1 MPLAHESISEDIRRQ
16 IDTGSL
22 LPADRLPA
30 ETALAERYGVT
41 RMTVRHALSSLVDGG
56 YVYRRHGVG
65 TFVADPARRR
75 SMNRLRSF
83 AAELGDAG
91 RGVTTRILER
101 AVILAEG
108 EIAADLGL
116 AADEEVVFI
125 ARLRLVDGEPAAVQQ
140 SWLPHRLCAG
150 LEDMSL
156 VDGSLY
162 RTLEERF
169 GVVAQYADQR
179 IFAIAA
185 DAVLAAKLEVA
196 AGSPLLQTERTARD
210 RRDVAIERARS
221 WSRPE
226 FELVTHLER

>member
-1 MPLAHESISEDIRRQ
+1 MTLAYERISEDIRKQ

-75 SMNRLRSF
+75 SLNRLRSF
-83 AAELGDAG
+83 AEELREAG
-91 RGVTTRILER
+91 RDVSTRILER
-101 AVILAEG
+101 AVVRGEG
-108 EIAADLGL
+108 EVAADLGL
-116 AADEEVVFI
+116 AAGEELIFL
-125 ARLRLVDGEPAAVQQ
+125 ARLRLVDGEPAAVQE
-140 SWLPHRLCAG
+140 SWVPRRLCPG
-150 LEDMSL
+150 LEQEPL
-156 VDGSLY
+156 ADGSLY
-162 RTLEERF
+162 RTLEQRF
-169 GVVAQYADQR
+169 GIVPLYADQR
-179 IFAIAA
+179 IFAVAA
-185 DAVLAAKLEVA
+185 HAALAATLEVPV
-196 AGSPLLQTERTARD
+196 GSPLLQTERTARD
-210 RRDVAIERARS
+210 QRDVAVERARS

>member
-1 MPLAHESISEDIRRQ
+1 MALAYERISEDIREQ

-30 ETALAERYGVT
+30 ETALAERYRVT

-75 SMNRLRSF
+75 SLNRLRSF
-83 AAELGDAG
+83 SEELREAG
-91 RGVTTRILER
+91 REVSTRIVER
-101 AVILAEG
+101 TLVPAG

-116 AADEEVVFI
+116 PAGEDVVFV

-140 SWLPHRLCAG
+140 SWVPSRLCPG
-150 LEDMSL
+150 LEEQPL

-169 GVVAQYADQR
+169 GVVALYADQR
-179 IFAIAA
+179 IFAAAA
-185 DAVLAAKLEVA
+185 DPALAAALEVA
-196 AGSPLLQTERTARD
+196 EGSPLLQTERTARD
-210 RRDVAIERARS
+210 HRDVAVERARS
-221 WSRPE
+221 WTRPE
-226 FELVTHLER
+226 FELITHLER

>member
-1 MPLAHESISEDIRRQ
+1 MPLAHESISEDIRKQ
-16 IDTGSL
+16 IDAGSL

-75 SMNRLRSF
+75 SLNRLRSF
-83 AAELGDAG
+83 ADELSEAG
-91 RGVTTRILER
+91 REVSTRILDR
-101 AVILAEG
+101 AVVPAEG

-116 AADEEVVFI
+116 DAGEPLVFV
-125 ARLRLVDGEPAAVQQ
+125 ARLRLVDGDPAAVQH
-140 SWLPHRLCAG
+140 SWVPCRLCPG
-150 LEDMSL
+150 LEDAPL
-156 VDGSLY
+156 LDGSLY
-162 RTLEERF
+162 LTLEERF
-169 GVVAQYADQR
+169 GVVPLYADQR
-179 IFAIAA
+179 IFAVAA
-185 DAVLAAKLEVA
+185 DADLGAALEVA
-196 AGSPLLQTERTARD
+196 TGLPLLQTERTVRD
-210 RRDVAIERARS
+210 AGDVAIERARS

>member
-1 MPLAHESISEDIRRQ
+1 MPLAHERISDDIREQ
-16 IDTGSL
+16 IDTGGL

-75 SMNRLRSF
+75 SLNRLRSF
-83 AAELGDAG
+83 ADELGEAG
-91 RGVTTRILER
+91 RKVSTRVLER
-101 AVILAEG
+101 TVVAAKG
-108 EIAADLGL
+108 EIATDLGL
-116 AADEEVVFI
+116 ASGEEAVFV
-125 ARLRLVDGEPAAVQQ
+125 ARLRLVDGDPAAVQE
-140 SWLPHRLCAG
+140 SWIPARLCPG
-150 LEDMSL
+150 LEDEDL
-156 VDGSLY
+156 RDGSLY
-162 RTLEERF
+162 KTMAERF
-169 GVVAQYADQR
+169 GVVAAYADQR

-185 DAVLAAKLEVA
+185 DPTLAGLLDVP

-210 RRDVAIERARS
+210 QRDVAVERARS